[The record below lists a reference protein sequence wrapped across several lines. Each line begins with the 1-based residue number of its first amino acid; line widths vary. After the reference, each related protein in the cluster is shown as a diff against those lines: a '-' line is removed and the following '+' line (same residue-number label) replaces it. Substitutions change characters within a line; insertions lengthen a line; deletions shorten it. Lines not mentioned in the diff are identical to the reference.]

1 VILDDCN
8 FHESVRLD
16 SFDSDRTL
24 SLVPPD
30 GEFPVMNYRMT
41 QEFKPPFHVNTLIE
55 EAGRLKAEVIIKIR
69 AEFPSDIIANTIT
82 VQMPL
87 PNYTSRAS
95 FELEPGAAGQ
105 RTDFKESNKMLEWNL
120 KKASV
125 KSLTWFAS
133 LGIY

>member
-1 VILDDCN
+1 VI
-8 FHESVRLD
+8 
-16 SFDSDRTL
+16 
-24 SLVPPD
+24 
-30 GEFPVMNYRMT
+30 YRILNHT
-41 QEFKPPFHVNTLIE
+41 RNRINDYVYC
-55 EAGRLKAEVIIKIR
+55 
-69 AEFPSDIIANTIT
+69 D
-82 VQMPL
+82 
-87 PNYTSRAS
+87 RAS